1 MNVTRRSL
9 AKELANEIVAGVDEA
24 GRGPLAGPVVVAAV
38 ILDAT
43 RPIRGLADSKV
54 LSEADRERLA
64 PRIRERA
71 IAYAIIAVDI
81 DEIERL
87 NILGATLVGMTRALL
102 ALSTAPTFA
111 LIDGNRLP
119 KTLPCPARA
128 VIGGDATQAAISAA
142 SILAKT
148 ERDRIMREFDPIHP
162 GYGFAQHKGYPTP
175 EHFAALERFGPC
187 AIHRRGFAPVRRL
200 IAPELFPNSCLTPD
214 QPTPKRLR
222 QGRS

>member
-1 MNVTRRSL
+1 MNTSRRSL

-38 ILDAT
+38 ILDRS

-54 LSEADRERLA
+54 LCEADRDRLA

-81 DEIERL
+81 DEIESL

-102 ALSTAPTFA
+102 ALSTAPTIA

-119 KTLPCPARA
+119 KSLPCPARA
-128 VIGGDATQAAISAA
+128 IIGGDASQAAISAA

-148 ERDRIMREFDPIHP
+148 ARDHLMRAMDAAHP

-175 EHFAALERFGPC
+175 EHFAALERLGPC

-200 IAPELFPNSCLTPD
+200 IAPELF
-214 QPTPKRLR
+214 
-222 QGRS
+222 

>member
-38 ILDAT
+38 ILDSA

-54 LSEADRERLA
+54 LCEADRERLA

-71 IAYAIIAVDI
+71 IAYAIITVDI

-102 ALSTAPTFA
+102 ALSTVPTFA

-119 KTLPCPARA
+119 KSLPCPARA
-128 VIGGDATQAAISAA
+128 IIGGDASQAAISAA

-148 ERDRIMREFDPIHP
+148 ARDKLMREMDFAHP

-175 EHFAALERFGPC
+175 EHFAALEQLGPC

-200 IAPELFPNSCLTPD
+200 LAPGLF
-214 QPTPKRLR
+214 
-222 QGRS
+222 